1 MQEISEWLTGRL
13 PSDWFEGPPEV
24 DVDSDEILVTGRL
37 SETPLPEDA
46 SEQEVDAAR
55 QTTIN
60 AFRDNS
66 RERRVEIAHEAE
78 RQFDRKLSW
87 AARCGS
93 VEILFSHVTAPV
105 TTRLGMKERRILD
118 TVVDAGLASSHSSA
132 MIWCIGMVAE
142 HENDWSLPDLSSD
155 VAPGGPTD
163 TALTGAISLR
173 HLRSA
178 LTRKADSDT

>member
-46 SEQEVDAAR
+46 SEEEVDAAR

-78 RQFDRKLSW
+78 RQFDR
-87 AARCGS
+87 
-93 VEILFSHVTAPV
+93 
-105 TTRLGMKERRILD
+105 
-118 TVVDAGLASSHSSA
+118 
-132 MIWCIGMVAE
+132 
-142 HENDWSLPDLSSD
+142 
-155 VAPGGPTD
+155 
-163 TALTGAISLR
+163 
-173 HLRSA
+173 
-178 LTRKADSDT
+178 

>member
-37 SETPLPEDA
+37 GETPPEDA

-55 QTTIN
+55 QTTIE

-66 RERRVEIAHEAE
+66 RERRVEIAQEAE

-93 VEILFSHVTAPV
+93 VEVLFSHVTAPV

-132 MIWCIGMVAE
+132 MIWCIGMVGE

-155 VAPGGPTD
+155 VASGGPTD

-178 LTRKADSDT
+178 LTRKADG